1 MARKHM
7 ADDRKVQLCFW
18 NSNKFL
24 LWKFFGKPA
33 WKGSCHRCFWNVF
46 ISLLETRNPTTIV
59 KLFGYYIYIYMD
71 VFVLSKNIINMYT
84 VFCYK
89 RFSFT
94 WNGIRH
100 PKWFLWME
108 NWGYFGSSLN
118 LGKQSNLHGYLLWF
132 TLPCLCACHA
142 CNGATQH
149 RWQRVV
155 SKSHCMVVRVL
166 QTKNKTVG
174 TWVFHLY
181 IYICMPSWQTRCAP
195 SLLWHDLWFN
205 LSRKNRKSLYM
216 SRRACMQHVV
226 STWHCEKLGRRE
238 PADMHSAPCLFEQKL
253 QRKNHDK
260 DCAFFLFSRLRKTI
274 FWNMVKE
281 LGHREPAH
289 MPSAPIH
296 F

>member
-181 IYICMPSWQTRCAP
+181 IYIYMYAKLANALCTVAFVTWPLIQPFAQESQIIVYEPSRMHAACCKYMA
-195 SLLWHDLWFN
+195 LWKAWA
-205 LSRKNRKSLYM
+205 SG
-216 SRRACMQHVV
+216 A
-226 STWHCEKLGRRE
+226 G
-238 PADMHSAPCLFEQKL
+238 
-253 QRKNHDK
+253 
-260 DCAFFLFSRLRKTI
+260 
-274 FWNMVKE
+274 
-281 LGHREPAH
+281 GHA
-289 MPSAPIH
+289 
-296 F
+296 

>member
-1 MARKHM
+1 MTAVISATWGQQKRQTSTAQRQWRENTWRMTARYSCVFETQTNSCCGSFLENRHE
-7 ADDRKVQLCFW
+7 KVHATDVFEMFLFLFW
-18 NSNKFL
+18 KQGIPPPLSNYL
-24 LWKFFGKPA
+24 D
-33 WKGSCHRCFWNVF
+33 
-46 ISLLETRNPTTIV
+46 T
-59 KLFGYYIYIYMD
+59 IYIYMD

-181 IYICMPSWQTRCAP
+181 IYIYMYAKLANALCTVAFVTWPLIQPFAQESQIIVYEPSRMHAACCKYMA
-195 SLLWHDLWFN
+195 LWKAWA
-205 LSRKNRKSLYM
+205 SG
-216 SRRACMQHVV
+216 A
-226 STWHCEKLGRRE
+226 G
-238 PADMHSAPCLFEQKL
+238 
-253 QRKNHDK
+253 
-260 DCAFFLFSRLRKTI
+260 
-274 FWNMVKE
+274 
-281 LGHREPAH
+281 GHA
-289 MPSAPIH
+289 
-296 F
+296 